1 MDSELLNQ
9 ISNLLSDKDIDL
21 NQILEN
27 FQTNTTDEN
36 TQNTNEEQTKI
47 DPEMILK
54 FQKILTLLNQ
64 NKNSKD
70 ETLLRALKPYMRDSR
85 KEKIDQYIKLLHIL
99 NLFEKFQEMGGNLSD
114 FL

>member
-1 MDSELLNQ
+1 MDPELLNQ
-9 ISNLLSDKDIDL
+9 ISNLLSDKDINL

-36 TQNTNEEQTKI
+36 TQNTSEEQTKI

-85 KEKIDQYIKLLHIL
+85 KLT
-99 NLFEKFQEMGGNLSD
+99 NT
-114 FL
+114 

>member
-1 MDSELLNQ
+1 MDPELLNQ

>member
-1 MDSELLNQ
+1 MDPELLNQ
-9 ISNLLSDKDIDL
+9 ISNLLSDKDINL

-36 TQNTNEEQTKI
+36 TQNTSEEQTKI

-85 KEKIDQYIKLLHIL
+85 KEKSDQYIKLLHIL

>member
-1 MDSELLNQ
+1 MDPELLNQ

-27 FQTNTTDEN
+27 FLKNTTDEN

>member
-1 MDSELLNQ
+1 MDPELLNQ
-9 ISNLLSDKDIDL
+9 ISNLLSDKDINL

-36 TQNTNEEQTKI
+36 TQNTSEEQTKI

>member
-1 MDSELLNQ
+1 MDPELLNQ

-36 TQNTNEEQTKI
+36 TQNTSEEQTKI

>member
-1 MDSELLNQ
+1 MNPELLNQ

-36 TQNTNEEQTKI
+36 TQNTSEEQTKI